1 MLRATWHDYQ
11 LTPELP
17 IQPLVSAHPRP
28 TPLQID
34 LHEGIEV
41 GVVLSGEQERHYPDW
56 TINLTAGDVWLQ
68 PMWEPH
74 GWRAAAPDT
83 NSLILIFLPEFLAD
97 EKIGELPWLS
107 LFAAPAQ
114 LRPWVRDS
122 KLRAKALLIGEE
134 IAEEITRREHGWLAA
149 VRLGMLRLLFALSR
163 QWSPPTEPPD
173 LSRVKTSNLSR
184 VMPAIAL
191 IQERRPG
198 SVSVQEAA
206 AACGLSRSRF
216 NSIFRQTMG
225 TSFGQFSLRARLGF
239 AAHRLLTTDLTVEAI
254 AQRAGFVDA
263 SHFHRTFVRHYG
275 RTPAQYRI
283 HPA

>member
-1 MLRATWHDYQ
+1 M
-11 LTPELP
+11 
-17 IQPLVSAHPRP
+17 
-28 TPLQID
+28 
-34 LHEGIEV
+34 

-56 TINLTAGDVWLQ
+56 AVNLTAGDVWLQ

-173 LSRVKTSNLSR
+173 LSRVKTGNLSR
-184 VMPAIAL
+184 VMPAIVL

-198 SVSVQEAA
+198 SVRVQEAA

-216 NSIFRQTMG
+216 TSIFRQTMG

-275 RTPAQYRI
+275 RTPAQYRT